1 MMMDSQLVLP
11 DNPDNEDN
19 ELKTDTERLENLYE
33 QMHDLIEICMETK
46 DAMKDLDNWATV
58 HDLEFQLG
66 LTAEG
71 LRRYLADLTEK
82 EREE

>member
-1 MMMDSQLVLP
+1 MMMDSQI
-11 DNPDNEDN
+11 NPHEDN
-19 ELKTDTERLENLYE
+19 EVLTDTERLENLYE
-33 QMHDLIEICMETK
+33 QMNDLIEICMETK

-71 LRRYLADLTEK
+71 LRRYLADLREE
-82 EREE
+82 EREND

>member
-1 MMMDSQLVLP
+1 MMLDTQLVLP
-11 DNPDNEDN
+11 DDPDDKEH

-71 LRRYLADLTEK
+71 LRRYLADLTEE